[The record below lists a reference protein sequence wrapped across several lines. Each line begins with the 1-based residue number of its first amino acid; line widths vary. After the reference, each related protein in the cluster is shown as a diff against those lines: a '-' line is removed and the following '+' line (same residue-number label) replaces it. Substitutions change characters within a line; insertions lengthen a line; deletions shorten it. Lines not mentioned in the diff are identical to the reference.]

1 MSEEQH
7 NSGQL
12 VLVIEDDPQIR
23 RFLRTTLPGNGYRI
37 IEAMTATDGIRML
50 SLQHP
55 DLVILDLSLP
65 DVDGLD
71 VTKQLRE
78 WTTTPIIV
86 LSARDQEHDKI
97 LALDAGA
104 DDYLTKPFAIGELLA
119 RMRVAL
125 RHSLRENQGSE
136 DPVFTLGEMKIDF
149 SKRQVFV
156 SESEIHL
163 TPIEYKIMTIL
174 ARYAG
179 KVVTQRQLLKEVW
192 GPNYTTEN
200 HYLRIYMSQ
209 LRHKLET
216 DPARPRYLITEPGV
230 GYRLKMD

>member
-1 MSEEQH
+1 MSEEH
-7 NSGQL
+7 SISGLL

-37 IEAMTATDGIRML
+37 IEAMTAQDGIRML

-65 DVDGLD
+65 DIDGLV
-71 VTKQLRE
+71 VTRQLRE
-78 WTTTPIIV
+78 WSTTPIIV
-86 LSARDQEHDKI
+86 LSARDEEHDKI
-97 LALDAGA
+97 MALDAGA

-125 RHSLRENQGSE
+125 RHALREAQGSD
-136 DPVFTLGEMKIDF
+136 DPIFTMGDVHIDF

-156 SESEIHL
+156 GDKEIHL
-163 TPIEYKIMTIL
+163 TPIEYKLITIL
-174 ARYAG
+174 ARHVG
-179 KVVTQRQLLKEVW
+179 KVVTQSQLLKEVW
-192 GPNYTTEN
+192 GPNYNNEY

-216 DPARPRYLITEPGV
+216 DPARPQYLITEPGV